1 MELIT
6 VILTCYKQGKYIED
20 AIYSVINQTYNNREL
35 LIWDD
40 SPDNNCRNII
50 EKYVK
55 KYPNKIHAWHHNPNK
70 WIVNNMLFL
79 MEQRNKKSEYI
90 AFLEWDDC
98 MFPEYLEKKISVFK
112 ENPDVQ
118 LVYNELTTI
127 DSEWNI
133 INEKHL
139 QKYAK
144 SFLKEWKIG
153 YKKLIGEVVYVSWS
167 TLMIK
172 AKIIEKYWIVPPFS
186 WEKTLISDMYFFNQI
201 ANNEHVFWIEDPLV
215 YYRIHGN
222 NTSRNILNSMCFHL
236 DLIKYLDY
244 LNSEWLIDYNT
255 YTIQWCRWYLVIWIL
270 SVKKAFTFGML
281 KIIRVFFEELYN
293 SISRRIDW
301 WA

>member
-20 AIYSVINQTYNNREL
+20 AICSVINQTYNNREL

-112 ENPDVQ
+112 KNPDVQ